1 MNTPES
7 HAAPA
12 EERETSP
19 AVISFRTAEIIV
31 AAALAIGSLIIVW
44 SNYELGAGWSSYG
57 PEAGYFPMRLGII
70 VFLASLFVIVQA
82 VRRNDRTP
90 FIEVAQARMVA
101 VILVPLIV
109 YVFAMKYLGIYVS
122 SAIFIAA
129 FMLFLGKFSW
139 WKCATVSICV
149 MLAFFFI
156 FEIQFKVPLPKGPL
170 ENWLGF

>member
-7 HAAPA
+7 PVEARAS
-12 EERETSP
+12 SP
-19 AVISFRTAEIIV
+19 AVISIRTAEIIV
-31 AAALAIGSLIIVW
+31 AAALAIGALIIVW
-44 SNYELGAGWSSYG
+44 SNYQLGSGWSSYG
-57 PEAGYFPMRLGII
+57 PEAGYFPMRLGVI
-70 VFLASLFVIVQA
+70 VFFASLFVIVQA
-82 VRRNDRTP
+82 VRHNDRTP

-101 VILVPLIV
+101 VILLPLVV
-109 YVFAMKYLGIYVS
+109 YVFVMKYLGIYVA

-129 FMLFLGKFSW
+129 FMLFLGKFAW
-139 WKCATVSICV
+139 WKCAAVSICV